1 MFFVVFMIKTNI
13 DKLVNVSV
21 IGEVTSPVMGSSVY
35 KITSDGKPVV
45 LPGVG
50 GIRYNVRVGDP
61 ALGWEADHVEPG
73 VSIKNKEKED
83 LANNALNILA
93 CIGNKARVVSGDAKN
108 ETGVVTGKH
117 GGIEHVI
124 VDFHPKTLR
133 KLVIGD
139 KVMVN
144 AFGVGLKI
152 LDFPYVKI
160 MNIDPKLLK
169 KLFLKKKNDKFVVP
183 VTHVIPAKIMGSGL
197 GKDNVYRGD
206 YDIQL
211 FDKSTVSEYGLN
223 NIRLGDFVAITDA
236 DHSYG
241 RIYKKGAVS
250 VGVVAHTDCVISGHG
265 PSVTTVFTSS
275 EGMITPKID
284 RNANLAYLLKLRK

>member
-21 IGEVTSPVMGSSVY
+21 IGEVTSPVMRSSVY

-124 VDFHPKTLR
+124 IDFHPKTLR
-133 KLVIGD
+133 KIVIGD
-139 KVMVN
+139 KVMVD

-152 LDFPYVKI
+152 LDFPYVKV
-160 MNIDPKLLK
+160 MNIDPKVLK
-169 KLFLKKKNDKFVVP
+169 KLSLKKKNDKLVVH

-197 GKDNVYRGD
+197 GRDNVYRGD

-241 RIYKKGAVS
+241 RIYKKDAVS
-250 VGVVAHTDCVISGHG
+250 IGVVAHTDCVISGHG
-265 PSVTTVFTSS
+265 PGVTTVFTSS
-275 EGMITPKID
+275 EGMITPRID
-284 RNANLAYLLKLRK
+284 RNANLACILKLGK

>member
-124 VDFHPKTLR
+124 IDFHPKTLR
-133 KLVIGD
+133 KIVIGD
-139 KVMVN
+139 KVMVD

-152 LDFPYVKI
+152 LDFPYVKV
-160 MNIDPKLLK
+160 MNIDPKVLK
-169 KLFLKKKNDKFVVP
+169 KLSLKKKNDKLVVH

-197 GKDNVYRGD
+197 GRDNVYRGD

-241 RIYKKGAVS
+241 RIYKKDAVS
-250 VGVVAHTDCVISGHG
+250 IGVVAHTDCVISGHG
-265 PSVTTVFTSS
+265 PGVTTVFTSS
-275 EGMITPKID
+275 EGMITPRID
-284 RNANLAYLLKLRK
+284 RNANLACILKLGK

>member
-160 MNIDPKLLK
+160 MNIDPRVLK
-169 KLFLKKKNDKFVVP
+169 KLFLKKKNDKLVVP

-197 GKDNVYRGD
+197 GRDNVYRGD

-265 PSVTTVFTSS
+265 PGVTTVFTSS

>member
-1 MFFVVFMIKTNI
+1 MIKTNI

-21 IGEVTSPVMGSSVY
+21 IGEVTSPVMRSSVY

-124 VDFHPKTLR
+124 IDFHPKTLR
-133 KLVIGD
+133 KIVIGD
-139 KVMVN
+139 KVMVD

-152 LDFPYVKI
+152 LDFPYVKV
-160 MNIDPKLLK
+160 MNIDPKVLK
-169 KLFLKKKNDKFVVP
+169 KLSLKKKNDKLVVH

-197 GKDNVYRGD
+197 GRDNVYRGD

-241 RIYKKGAVS
+241 RIYKKDAVS
-250 VGVVAHTDCVISGHG
+250 IGVVAHTDCVISGHG
-265 PSVTTVFTSS
+265 PGVTTVFTSS
-275 EGMITPKID
+275 EGMITPRID
-284 RNANLAYLLKLRK
+284 RNANLACILKLRK

>member
-21 IGEVTSPVMGSSVY
+21 IGEITSPVMRSSVY

-93 CIGNKARVVSGDAKN
+93 CIGNKAMVVSGDAKN
-108 ETGVVTGKH
+108 EIGVVTGKH

-124 VDFHPKTLR
+124 VDFLPKTLR

-152 LDFPYVKI
+152 LDFPYVKV
-160 MNIDPKLLK
+160 MNIDPRVLK
-169 KLFLKKKNDKFVVP
+169 KLSLKKKNDKLVVP
-183 VTHVIPAKIMGSGL
+183 VTHVIPAKIMGSGI
-197 GKDNVYRGD
+197 GRDNVYRGD

-211 FDKSTVSEYGLN
+211 FDKSTVKEYRLN
-223 NIRLGDFVAITDA
+223 NLRLGDFVAITDA

-241 RIYKKGAVS
+241 RIYKKDAVS
-250 VGVVAHTDCVISGHG
+250 VGVVVHTDCVISGHG
-265 PSVTTVFTSS
+265 PGVTTIFTSS

-284 RNANLAYLLKLRK
+284 RNANLAYILKLRK